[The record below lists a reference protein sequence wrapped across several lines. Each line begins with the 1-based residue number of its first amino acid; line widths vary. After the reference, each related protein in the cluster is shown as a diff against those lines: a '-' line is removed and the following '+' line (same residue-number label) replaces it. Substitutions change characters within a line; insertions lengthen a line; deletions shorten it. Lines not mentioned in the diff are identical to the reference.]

1 MKRTLLVVL
10 IVVCFSLPA
19 YAITGLG
26 LGIHGGVSNGYSY
39 ESLDDCLAVVAESLG
54 IAGELKFDQEL
65 IIVGVHLKV
74 GTLPVIDFDL
84 FADYG
89 FASKDISSQVK
100 LKLHD
105 FSIGATAK
113 KMFGATLFKPYIGA
127 GAALHAMAYEFET
140 DLGTPLPIPD
150 NESILGFHFLGG
162 VELDFPIFPLTPY
175 AEGRYNIITTSGDK
189 TKYFQL
195 SGGLTMNF

>member
-1 MKRTLLVVL
+1 MDNTLTRL
-10 IVVCFSLPA
+10 A
-19 YAITGLG
+19 GDQ
-26 LGIHGGVSNGYSY
+26 LGIVSDLLRRI
-39 ESLDDCLAVVAESLG
+39 E
-54 IAGELKFDQEL
+54 QEL
-65 IIVGVHLKV
+65 FGSVQLY
-74 GTLPVIDFDL
+74 FEL

-113 KMFGATLFKPYIGA
+113 KMFGATLFKPYVGV

-150 NESILGFHFLGG
+150 NESKLGFHFLGG
-162 VELDFPIFPLTPY
+162 VELDFPVFPLTPY
-175 AEGRYNIITTSGDK
+175 VEGRYNIITTSGDK